1 MRWSRCPSGGRSGVL
16 LAGRHRGYL
25 PWCGP
30 AARVPV
36 ASSPGSPSR
45 RLVPTGLVPV
55 ASSPGLV
62 PRVPSP
68 GSSCAPGLP
77 VPQVFPSPRSSRP
90 PGLSCAPN
98 LRMRP
103 IYQAH
108 PQISG
113 AGMCGRGNARARM
126 TRATPTGSSG
136 AGTVRA
142 THASAPAAQ
151 AAPCRRLTHGPPA
164 GSSSRIGNFLRPKSE
179 HAPDISGASSDFG
192 RGSGAR
198 RGEAMAIG
206 LWRRQAHV
214 SVSAA
219 PAASV
224 LSGGDTACSCRSL
237 AGPTQPPCSSRCSR
251 TREPA
256 HCAVRR

>member
-1 MRWSRCPSGGRSGVL
+1 VRWSRCPSGGRSG
-16 LAGRHRGYL
+16 GRRRG
-25 PWCGP
+25 WGRTGGP
-30 AARVPV
+30 IVPL
-36 ASSPGSPSR
+36 SS
-45 RLVPTGLVPV
+45 
-55 ASSPGLV
+55 
-62 PRVPSP
+62 RVPSP
-68 GSSCAPGLP
+68 RSSCARGLP
-77 VPQVFPSPRSSRP
+77 VPQVFP
-90 PGLSCAPN
+90 APQIRTRARYIARN
-98 LRMRP
+98 LRFRARECAGDRASGTSSSL
-103 IYQAH
+103 QAAH
-108 PQISG
+108 P
-113 AGMCGRGNARARM
+113 RAS
-126 TRATPTGSSG
+126 P
-136 AGTVRA
+136 
-142 THASAPAAQ
+142 
-151 AAPCRRLTHGPPA
+151 

-224 LSGGDTACSCRSL
+224 QSGGDTACSCRSL

>member
-1 MRWSRCPSGGRSGVL
+1 MVRSGGPR
-16 LAGRHRGYL
+16 
-25 PWCGP
+25 P
-30 AARVPV
+30 
-36 ASSPGSPSR
+36 R
-45 RLVPTGLVPV
+45 R
-55 ASSPGLV
+55 LV
-62 PRVPSP
+62 PRVPFPPPRPHGSRPRRLVP
-68 GSSCAPGLP
+68 GSRPPGLLAP
-77 VPQVFPSPRSSRP
+77 RVFPSPRSSRP

-192 RGSGAR
+192 RGNVRAREWCSAGMCGRANDAGARTDRSGAR
-198 RGEAMAIG
+198 VVPRA
-206 LWRRQAHV
+206 
-214 SVSAA
+214 
-219 PAASV
+219 
-224 LSGGDTACSCRSL
+224 
-237 AGPTQPPCSSRCSR
+237 TQ
-251 TREPA
+251 TRE
-256 HCAVRR
+256 RRGRP